1 MVKKIVAALALVIVV
16 LWLVG
21 RYTSNIEKK
30 EMVET
35 ATILSQEY
43 IKKYYK
49 SEYIL
54 KDYDIIHPSISSTIF
69 MYGYIEGHEDETIT
83 VVYNYRKKEVDYAK
97 GPSWFIESRNPKYPS
112 LSGQD
117 TQ

>member
-1 MVKKIVAALALVIVV
+1 MALVLVTV
-16 LWLVG
+16 WLVG
-21 RYTSNIEKK
+21 RYTSSIEKK

-43 IKKYYK
+43 IKKYYN

-69 MYGYIEGHEDETIT
+69 MYGYIEGHEGETIT
-83 VVYNYRKKEVDYAK
+83 VAYNYREKEVDYAK
-97 GPSWFIESRNPKYPS
+97 EPSWFIETRKPKYS
-112 LSGQD
+112 SSSGQD